1 MTVSENLKKHNLVTG
16 EKTLKIF
23 DEIFPD
29 IFDKGIEDPANL
41 VGELW
46 ERYNNITPALNGSV
60 FEGILATVFFR
71 SGIFPLY
78 VQAKLQWVPNID
90 FDFIAYSQEYG
101 PIILSAK
108 TSLRERYKQADLE
121 GMMVRQVHRKSKS
134 YLITMEEKEGA
145 TLSEK
150 IDSGLVLG
158 IDKVIIANHSSFNE
172 LIKDLKSYNYY
183 EPGKV
188 DIITSSRLIK

>member
-1 MTVSENLKKHNLVTG
+1 MTVSEKLKKHNLVTG
-16 EKTLKIF
+16 DKTLEIF
-23 DEIFPD
+23 DRIYPD
-29 IFDKGIEDPANL
+29 ILEVSIEDPASV

-46 ERYNNITPALNGSV
+46 ERYNNTTQTLNGSV
-60 FEGILATVFFR
+60 FEGILATILFR

-78 VQAKLQWVPNID
+78 VQAKLEWVPNID
-90 FDFIAYSQEYG
+90 FDFIAYSKEFG

-134 YLITMEEKEGA
+134 YLITMHEKEGR
-145 TLSEK
+145 SVSQK
-150 IDSGLVLG
+150 IESGIVLG
-158 IDKVIIANHSSFNE
+158 IDEVIIANHSRFNE
-172 LIKDLKSYNYY
+172 LITELQSYNYY

-188 DIITSSRLIK
+188 DVITSTRLIK